1 MDFREIIAFALS
13 SRNEVSQPWFA
24 TRLVATI
31 SFELC
36 TQFRA
41 LCSALCSAPC
51 FALCALH
58 ACALRSATCSA
69 LCTMLQHDPYVSP
82 TTTSVRLFS
91 PRSWPGSSLVHL
103 HPFWYIPVVIGR
115 PAASLQV
122 SNAIRHIWL
131 HRLSFYLKQTQKHW
145 WFLLL
150 ASTPY

>member
-69 LCTMLQHDPYVSP
+69 LCTLLRHDHHLGEFSFLFDSGVVGASLRWGRFFPVYHRGRYP
-82 TTTSVRLFS
+82 TERCSSFRLVLGSMDTLFWYQLHGVRSKVLDWS
-91 PRSWPGSSLVHL
+91 RELDLGSSSC
-103 HPFWYIPVVIGR
+103 R
-115 PAASLQV
+115 
-122 SNAIRHIWL
+122 
-131 HRLSFYLKQTQKHW
+131 
-145 WFLLL
+145 
-150 ASTPY
+150 